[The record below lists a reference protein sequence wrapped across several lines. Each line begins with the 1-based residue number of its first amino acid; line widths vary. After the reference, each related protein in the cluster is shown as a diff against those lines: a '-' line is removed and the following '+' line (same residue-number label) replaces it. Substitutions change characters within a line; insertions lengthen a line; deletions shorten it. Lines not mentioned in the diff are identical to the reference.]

1 MEKKKRKAY
10 IKYPKLLTVTCARCG
25 AVFEVRLESKEYD
38 RYRYYCTDLCRK
50 EYQFA
55 ARSHAMAMRN
65 AGVPWADS
73 EYKEARSK
81 ILGERT
87 APPPPKKK
95 RLRPEEIEKAA
106 KAAALRQRDL
116 EYWTALR
123 REKGISPEA
132 AGAVAG

>member
-1 MEKKKRKAY
+1 MEKKKRKPY
-10 IKYPKLLTVTCARCG
+10 IKYPKILTVTCARCG
-25 AVFEVRLESKEYD
+25 KVFEVRLESKEED
-38 RYRYYCTDLCRK
+38 RYRYYCTETCRK

-55 ARSHAMAMRN
+55 ARSHAMSLRN
-65 AGVPWADS
+65 AGVPWAES

-87 APPPPKKK
+87 APPPAPKK
-95 RLRPEEIEKAA
+95 RLRPEEIERAA

-123 REKGISPEA
+123 RARGITPA
-132 AGAVAG
+132 AVAEGVR